1 MIAADRIYNVPSKEP
16 RSLLAGVLA
25 LLVHIVFIAVLIFG
39 FNWKD
44 EHPESMIVDIWQNL
58 PQPVPQPAI
67 KQTAPPAPPE
77 QQSRPVSEPKP
88 EPRPKAE
95 SKPQQP
101 KPAPTPIQAS
111 PPPPKKPEIEI
122 KDKVEKPKPV
132 QKEPQPDL
140 EAQRKKAQEQEARE
154 KAEADR
160 LLREQEEQ
168 KKREL
173 EAQKKREQEE
183 QRKREMEAQKKREQE
198 EQKKREIE
206 AQQKREQEE
215 KARLEAQQAAARAQV
230 ASEIGK
236 YKAMILAKIKSRIVM
251 PPDLPGNPVT
261 EFNVTLLPGGDILDV
276 RLRKSSGYPA
286 FDSAVERAI
295 LLSKPLPLPP
305 DPALFNEFRNLHVTV
320 HYLE

>member
-1 MIAADRIYNVPSKEP
+1 MIAGQPDKAPSEEQ
-16 RSLLAGVLA
+16 RSALAGILA
-25 LLVHIVFIAVLIFG
+25 LLVHIVFIALLVFG

-44 EHPESMIVDIWQNL
+44 RPPEGMIVELWQDL
-58 PQPVPQPAI
+58 SQPVQPPVV
-67 KQTAPPAPPE
+67 KTTPPPPAQPKQQPKPAPE
-77 QQSRPVSEPKP
+77 PKSEPKP
-88 EPRPKAE
+88 EPTKA
-95 SKPQQP
+95 
-101 KPAPTPIQAS
+101 KPAPINVA
-111 PPPPKKPEIEI
+111 PPPPKKPDIEL
-122 KDKVEKPKPV
+122 KDKTEKPKPV
-132 QKEPQPDL
+132 QEAPKPDPEEQKKKEQ
-140 EAQRKKAQEQEARE
+140 E
-154 KAEADR
+154 KAEAER
-160 LLREQEEQ
+160 LKREQEAQKQRELEAQKKRELEEQ
-168 KKREL
+168 KKREQ
-173 EAQKKREQEE
+173 EEQKKREQEE
-183 QRKREMEAQKKREQE
+183 QRKREL
-198 EQKKREIE
+198 E

-215 KARLEAQQAAARAQV
+215 KARLEAQQAAARAQI